1 VEVLRDAGAEVLGV
15 VSIFTYGMKKGLE
28 RLAQARI
35 ENHSL
40 TNFDTVAK
48 VAAEK
53 GYIRPEDVRR
63 LLKFRDDP
71 ADESWT
77 GFGKEAQK

>member
-1 VEVLRDAGAEVLGV
+1 VLGV
-15 VSIFTYGMKKGLE
+15 VSIFTYGMKNGLE
-28 RLAQARI
+28 RLARAQV

-77 GFGKEAQK
+77 GLGKEAQK